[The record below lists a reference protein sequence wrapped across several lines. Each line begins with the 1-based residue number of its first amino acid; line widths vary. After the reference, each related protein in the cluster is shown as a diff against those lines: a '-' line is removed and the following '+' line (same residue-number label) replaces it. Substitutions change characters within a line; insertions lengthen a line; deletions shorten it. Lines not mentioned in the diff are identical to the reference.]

1 MSWQSVNVQAA
12 ASYLRERIAAGDDSA
27 RTKAIYDGLLEVLDP
42 TRRAVRVQREMA
54 AGAKAAAAAAVQA
67 ERDRRAAERRRQDR
81 RRAAPPASSAAEAS
95 AGPARTGATA
105 ASRRRVYRPGK
116 YDGSARSRIVW
127 RPGVAFNTFGIE
139 LTTMDAVPTSP

>member
-67 ERDRRAAERRRQDR
+67 ERDRRAAERRRQ
-81 RRAAPPASSAAEAS
+81 A
-95 AGPARTGATA
+95 
-105 ASRRRVYRPGK
+105 RRRVNL
-116 YDGSARSRIVW
+116 GS
-127 RPGVAFNTFGIE
+127 PTGVERRRGERRAGQDRRNRG
-139 LTTMDAVPTSP
+139 